1 MLFLPGNGDAK
12 FSTVDGKGF
21 GILQAIVLMMMMMMV
36 MMMVMTVKCLQGHSL
51 PMMVHVQAFHT
62 FLMDIE

>member
-21 GILQAIVLMMMMMMV
+21 GILQAIVLMMMMMM
-36 MMMVMTVKCLQGHSL
+36 MMTVKCLQGHSL
-51 PMMVHVQAFHT
+51 RMMVHVQAFHT